1 MKLLFFAIFLML
13 MQVTPQALGHARNDD
28 AKGGT
33 VNASKENKGKATSP
47 SPVQNIEQGHVVVDR
62 LPDKDKWDKVYI
74 VLTAALVLIGAFTLG
89 VIWYQA
95 VQTRKATQAME
106 RSTGILMQVERARI
120 ITYWDQVIHMDLSP
134 TGVHD
139 GRLEHCFNWC
149 CANSGRTP
157 ARLTGVWSRFIA
169 ADKLSDLPENPVY
182 DIAKERVYE
191 GEPLEPHSKERQT
204 VWFSTPLETDL
215 PFDDMEKKSRSGQCF
230 LYAYGYARYRDVWE
244 NPHVARFGVV
254 RVITDSIRTDY
265 WMIGGPSA
273 YNRSE

>member
-1 MKLLFFAIFLML
+1 MKALFFAIFLIL
-13 MQVTPQALGHARNDD
+13 IQVTPPTPRRAPNDD

-33 VNASKENKGKATSP
+33 GNANPSKENKGKTAAP
-47 SPVQNIEQGHVVVDR
+47 APVQTTEQEHIVVDR

-74 VLTAALVLIGAFTLG
+74 VLTGALVLIGGFTLG

-95 VQTRKATQAME
+95 VQTKRATQAME
-106 RSTGILMQVERARI
+106 RSTGVLMQAERGRI
-120 ITYWDQVIHMDLSP
+120 AIYWEHVIQMDLSP

-139 GRLEHCFNWC
+139 GRLDHRFNWS

-169 ADKLSDLPENPVY
+169 VNKLSDLTENPMY

-204 VWFSTPLETDL
+204 VWF
-215 PFDDMEKKSRSGQCF
+215 
-230 LYAYGYARYRDVWE
+230 
-244 NPHVARFGVV
+244 
-254 RVITDSIRTDY
+254 
-265 WMIGGPSA
+265 
-273 YNRSE
+273 